1 MLASHAPA
9 ELRDV
14 RGRRMLPAPMAFRG
28 PGYGDHVTTEVDPA
42 WRAGGRRASCA
53 GRQSVEFR
61 RDIGTRLLC
70 RPGRRGGAMQDRFQ
84 VAVGAGSMRSTSGE
98 AVRFPHRW
106 TPDGVTVEADF
117 TGAHL
122 LHLAAAGC
130 VLNDVYR
137 EAAAL
142 GIDLAGVRVRAAG
155 GFDVATW
162 TSTGITYS
170 VELSS
175 DAAPAEL
182 ARLLEIVDEVA
193 EIPRAV
199 RAGAAVR
206 RAT

>member
-1 MLASHAPA
+1 
-9 ELRDV
+9 
-14 RGRRMLPAPMAFRG
+14 
-28 PGYGDHVTTEVDPA
+28 
-42 WRAGGRRASCA
+42 
-53 GRQSVEFR
+53 
-61 RDIGTRLLC
+61 
-70 RPGRRGGAMQDRFQ
+70 MQDRFE
-84 VAVGAGSMRSTSGE
+84 VAVGAGTMRSTSGG

-122 LHLAAAGC
+122 FHLAAAGC
-130 VLNDVYR
+130 VLNDIYR
-137 EAAAL
+137 EATAL
-142 GIDLAGVRVRAAG
+142 GIELAGVRVNAAG
-155 GFDVATW
+155 GFDAATW

-175 DAAPAEL
+175 DAPPVEL

-199 RAGAAVR
+199 RAGATVQ